1 MAALFRPLAA
11 RPALRRLPGARPAA
25 LARRPLLAPAMAA
38 AGPARPVVTV
48 CGTEPS
54 AFGGETPFILLA
66 RVQVKPGMVDAYL
79 EAAAAADKG
88 VMESEPGMLHH
99 TVSRGAPCDPLA
111 RKLALSQR
119 NSVTLC
125 DVVSAAHSTAS
136 WWVSQWDVSPD
147 DDHAFV
153 WSEVY
158 ANVRQF
164 WQSERECLCKLHPR
178 PAHEL
183 TRAAR

>member
-79 EAAAAADKG
+79 EAAAAADNG
-88 VMESEPGMLHH
+88 VMDSEPGMLHH
-99 TVSRGAPCDPLA
+99 TVSAPL
-111 RKLALSQR
+111 R
-119 NSVTLC
+119 
-125 DVVSAAHSTAS
+125 
-136 WWVSQWDVSPD
+136 SPD
-147 DDHAFV
+147 
-153 WSEVY
+153 
-158 ANVRQF
+158 
-164 WQSERECLCKLHPR
+164 
-178 PAHEL
+178 
-183 TRAAR
+183 

>member
-1 MAALFRPLAA
+1 
-11 RPALRRLPGARPAA
+11 
-25 LARRPLLAPAMAA
+25 MAA

-88 VMESEPGMLHH
+88 VMDSEPGMLHH
-99 TVSRGAPCDPLA
+99 TVSESSGAQAILWQ
-111 RKLALSQR
+111 LSQR

-125 DVVSAAHSTAS
+125 GRPTQLHPGGCRSGTCRPTMTTPSCGPRST
-136 WWVSQWDVSPD
+136 PMC
-147 DDHAFV
+147 
-153 WSEVY
+153 
-158 ANVRQF
+158 ANF
-164 WQSERECLCKLHPR
+164 GKARECLCKLSLHPR
-178 PAHEL
+178 PANEL

>member
-99 TVSRGAPCDPLA
+99 TVSEGALRSSGA
-111 RKLALSQR
+111 EAILWQLSHR
-119 NSVTLC
+119 LC
-125 DVVSAAHSTAS
+125 DVVQRGA
-136 WWVSQWDVSPD
+136 
-147 DDHAFV
+147 
-153 WSEVY
+153 
-158 ANVRQF
+158 
-164 WQSERECLCKLHPR
+164 CR
-178 PAHEL
+178 PLNCILVGVAVG
-183 TRAAR
+183 RVARR

>member
-38 AGPARPVVTV
+38 AGPSAARPVVTV

-54 AFGGETPFILLA
+54 TFGGETPFILLA

-99 TVSRGAPCDPLA
+99 TVSAPLRPSGSQAGAVAETLRRCATWACRPLNCILVGVAVGRVA
-111 RKLALSQR
+111 RR
-119 NSVTLC
+119 
-125 DVVSAAHSTAS
+125 
-136 WWVSQWDVSPD
+136 
-147 DDHAFV
+147 
-153 WSEVY
+153 
-158 ANVRQF
+158 
-164 WQSERECLCKLHPR
+164 
-178 PAHEL
+178 
-183 TRAAR
+183 

>member
-38 AGPARPVVTV
+38 ARPVVTV

-99 TVSRGAPCDPLA
+99 TVSESARNLRLRVDAPCDPLA
-111 RKLALSQR
+111 LNQL
-119 NSVTLC
+119 
-125 DVVSAAHSTAS
+125 
-136 WWVSQWDVSPD
+136 
-147 DDHAFV
+147 
-153 WSEVY
+153 
-158 ANVRQF
+158 
-164 WQSERECLCKLHPR
+164 
-178 PAHEL
+178 
-183 TRAAR
+183 

>member
-99 TVSRGAPCDPLA
+99 TVSDILWRASQ
-111 RKLALSQR
+111 LSQR
-119 NSVTLC
+119 LC
-125 DVVSAAHSTAS
+125 DVVRRGPAANSTAS

-164 WQSERECLCKLHPR
+164 WQSERECLCKLSLHPR
-178 PAHEL
+178 PANEL
-183 TRAAR
+183 TRAAC